1 MADFG
6 YAPVRG
12 KAQRLAQFSRSEAGV
27 DARGHVVSGHLADE
41 GRKNPGEGEGAAGT
55 MRFDEKERLEA
66 IGDPSDPQEILSRK
80 VMKDEVGDED
90 AAGEG
95 LGEGKE
101 IAFAPVDLTG
111 QIGWARG
118 EIAAGRR
125 ARAGESSQQ
134 MAFAGAEF
142 DDALASRLP
151 PSRDL
156 TVKPPFIPHQKVD
169 EAQVTPCSHRTGI
182 VRIER
187 VEPFGLDMTG
197 EGNHSNSASGLLR

>member
-1 MADFG
+1 
-6 YAPVRG
+6 
-12 KAQRLAQFSRSEAGV
+12 
-27 DARGHVVSGHLADE
+27 
-41 GRKNPGEGEGAAGT
+41 

-118 EIAAGRR
+118 EIAAGRG
-125 ARAGESSQQ
+125 AQSGELSQQ
-134 MAFAGAEF
+134 MTFA
-142 DDALASRLP
+142 
-151 PSRDL
+151 
-156 TVKPPFIPHQKVD
+156 
-169 EAQVTPCSHRTGI
+169 
-182 VRIER
+182 
-187 VEPFGLDMTG
+187 
-197 EGNHSNSASGLLR
+197 

>member
-1 MADFG
+1 MPDFA
-6 YAPVRG
+6 YAPGRR
-12 KAQRLAQFSRSEAGV
+12 KAHCLVQVSGGEAGV

-80 VMKDEVGDED
+80 VMQDEVGDED
-90 AAGEG
+90 AAAER

-101 IAFAPVDLTG
+101 ITFEPVDLPC
-111 QIGWARG
+111 QIGRARR
-118 EIAAGRR
+118 EIAAGRG
-125 ARAGESSQQ
+125 AQAGESSQQ
-134 MAFAGAEF
+134 MSFAGAEF

-156 TVKPPFIPHQKVD
+156 AVKPSFIPHQEID
-169 EAQVTPCSHRTGI
+169 ETQITPRSHRTGI
-182 VRIER
+182 VRIE
-187 VEPFGLDMTG
+187 
-197 EGNHSNSASGLLR
+197 